1 MYSDR
6 TRAELARALAG
17 AFLAGPWDE
26 RDLVARAG
34 LALDRSARWAPRIA
48 REVLGAYNRPPSDR
62 PRELA
67 AFIDDALLGHGP
79 LKGEELPPRVR
90 SWLIPEPQMGNMPW
104 PVPEIA
110 SLGALAGFLELTAG
124 ELAWLADTRGLE
136 RVSTDERLRNYRYS
150 VLARR
155 SGLPRVIERPKERL
169 KAVQRRLLHDVLDW
183 IPAHD
188 AAHGF
193 TRGRSA
199 LTHARQ
205 HTGCEVVMAFDL
217 EDFFASIAAGR
228 VYGIFR
234 VAGYPESV
242 AHALTA
248 LTTNAVPA
256 DVHRG
261 LRVPDRPDLIDAGY
275 RLGRRLATPHL
286 PQGAPTSPFLAN
298 LAAFRLDRRLRGLAS
313 ALDVTYSRYADDI
326 AISGSA
332 RAMRDGSRLRS
343 AIGEIAREEGF
354 ALNARKSRLAR
365 SSGRQRVCGIV
376 VNVRLNAQRAEYD
389 HLRAVLHNAAR
400 HGAASQNRAG
410 VADFRAHLLGRIA
423 WHEQL
428 NPARGGKLRRAF
440 ALIDWSDAG

>member
-1 MYSDR
+1 MYSDG
-6 TRAELARALAG
+6 TRAELARCLAG

-26 RDLVARAG
+26 RELVARAD

-48 REVLGAYNRPPSDR
+48 REVLGAYDRPPSDR

-67 AFIDDALLGHGP
+67 AFVDDALRGHEP
-79 LKGEELPPRVR
+79 IKGEERPPRAR
-90 SWLIPEPQMGNMPW
+90 TWLIPEPQMGSMPW

-110 SLGALAGFLELTAG
+110 SLGALAGFLGLTAG
-124 ELAWLADTRGLE
+124 ELAWLADARGLE
-136 RVSTDERLRNYRYS
+136 RLTSDERLRNYRYS
-150 VLARR
+150 VLPRR

-228 VYGIFR
+228 IYGIFR

-248 LTTNAVPA
+248 LTTNAVPP
-256 DVHRG
+256 DIHRG
-261 LRVPDRPDLIDAGY
+261 LRAPGRSELIDAGY
-275 RLGRRLATPHL
+275 RLGRRLAAPHL

-298 LAAFRLDRRLRGLAS
+298 LAAFRLDRRLSGLAS
-313 ALDVTYSRYADDI
+313 SLDITYSRYADDI
-326 AISGSA
+326 TISGTA
-332 RAMRDGSRLRS
+332 RAIRDGSRLRS
-343 AIGEIAREEGF
+343 AIAGIAREEGF
-354 ALNARKSRLAR
+354 VLNDRKSRLATNA
-365 SSGRQRVCGIV
+365 GRQQVCGIV
-376 VNVRLNAQRAEYD
+376 VNARLNAPRDEYD
-389 HLRAVLHNAAR
+389 RLRAVLHNAAR
-400 HGAASQNRAG
+400 HGPASQNRAG
-410 VADFRAHLLGRIA
+410 VADFRAHMLGRIA
-423 WHEQL
+423 WLEQL
-428 NPARGGKLRRAF
+428 NPARGRKLRNAF
-440 ALIDWSDAG
+440 ALIDWSNPG

>member
-1 MYSDR
+1 MYSDGR
-6 TRAELARALAG
+6 RAELARCLAG
-17 AFLAGPWDE
+17 AFLAGSWDE
-26 RDLVARAG
+26 RELVARAD
-34 LALDRSARWAPRIA
+34 LALDRSARWSPRLA
-48 REVLGAYNRPPSDR
+48 RTVLRAYDRPPLDR

-67 AFIDDALLGHGP
+67 AFIDDALRRQRP
-79 LKGEELPPRVR
+79 VKGEGRPPRAR
-90 SWLIPEPQMGNMPW
+90 AWLIPEPQMGAMPW

-110 SLGALAGFLELTAG
+110 SLGALAGFLGLTAG

-136 RVSTDERLRNYRYS
+136 RLPTDERLRNYRYS
-150 VLARR
+150 VVSRR

-205 HTGCEVVMAFDL
+205 HTGREVVMAFDL

-228 VYGIFR
+228 IYGIFR

-256 DVHRG
+256 DVQRG
-261 LRVPDRPDLIDAGY
+261 LRVPGRPDLIDAGY
-275 RLGRRLATPHL
+275 RLGRRLAMPHL

-298 LAAFRLDRRLRGLAS
+298 LAAFRLDRRLTGLATT
-313 ALDVTYSRYADDI
+313 LDVSYSRYADDI
-326 AISGSA
+326 TISGTA
-332 RAMRDGSRLRS
+332 HAMRDGSRLRS
-343 AIGEIAREEGF
+343 AIAEIARGEGF
-354 ALNARKSRLAR
+354 VLNARKSRFAT
-365 SSGRQRVCGIV
+365 GAGCQRVCGIV
-376 VNVRLNAQRAEYD
+376 VNAHPNVPRTDYD
-389 HLRAVLHNAAR
+389 RLRAVIHNAAR
-400 HGAASQNRAG
+400 QGPESQNRAG

-423 WHEQL
+423 WVEQL
-428 NPARGGKLRRAF
+428 NPARGRKLRRAF
-440 ALIDWSDAG
+440 ALIDWSDLV